1 MLAAAGLGLVW
12 YDSKGQILGANQP
25 FRAMLGYTQRELIQ
39 KRLSDLAFPEEPEAE
54 RHLLQKALLEQ
65 LGRVPCHWRHKKGT
79 LIPTQSTFGAF
90 QRPVRGRAM
99 SQVLVQNLSG
109 FKENEVASKEA
120 AAVIDKLENMCGLG
134 SWSMELNYKRAL
146 HRNPI
151 KVSNGLRRIFHQ
163 ATSGSLKPEE
173 FFFEQMHPA
182 DLPVVLKSLHR
193 LVATS
198 EPMVLETRIL
208 VDGRERVLEIRAEL
222 LKDPQARPKA
232 LAGSMQ
238 DITERK
244 RNERTIFRDK
254 DFFQAVMD
262 AMPLNLAVLDQRAN
276 IISVNETWKKF
287 AKAND
292 FRGENWGVGENY
304 LQVCENA
311 SAKDSAGAQM
321 VARAL
326 RQMLDGRS
334 DEFTCEYPCHS
345 PNEQRWFML
354 RLTPFTFAG
363 ELRIVAAHLKIT
375 RLKLAEKSLEEAR
388 ELLSA
393 HAIELE
399 RRIDK
404 RTTELKET
412 IRSLEGVLYHVAH
425 DLRAPLRAI
434 EGFTSLLL
442 RGYAEQ
448 FDESARDYADRVA
461 VSAKRMDALIGDLLN
476 FGKVCVVD
484 LPKTFLNLSQIIDL
498 VLQRQWKKI
507 ESSGAYV
514 EVFRPLPKV
523 WANEWAVSE
532 ALYQL
537 ISNALKFTRR
547 EVPPE
552 ILIWTETSN
561 TTVRIWVQDNG
572 IGIPREHLER
582 VFRIFERLEES
593 AGSTGIGLA
602 IIRKAVERM
611 DGRVGVESTPGEGSR
626 FWLELLR
633 SPQMA

>member
-1 MLAAAGLGLVW
+1 
-12 YDSKGQILGANQP
+12 
-25 FRAMLGYTQRELIQ
+25 
-39 KRLSDLAFPEEPEAE
+39 
-54 RHLLQKALLEQ
+54 
-65 LGRVPCHWRHKKGT
+65 
-79 LIPTQSTFGAF
+79 
-90 QRPVRGRAM
+90 
-99 SQVLVQNLSG
+99 
-109 FKENEVASKEA
+109 
-120 AAVIDKLENMCGLG
+120 
-134 SWSMELNYKRAL
+134 
-146 HRNPI
+146 
-151 KVSNGLRRIFHQ
+151 
-163 ATSGSLKPEE
+163 
-173 FFFEQMHPA
+173 
-182 DLPVVLKSLHR
+182 
-193 LVATS
+193 
-198 EPMVLETRIL
+198 
-208 VDGRERVLEIRAEL
+208 
-222 LKDPQARPKA
+222 
-232 LAGSMQ
+232 
-238 DITERK
+238 
-244 RNERTIFRDK
+244 
-254 DFFQAVMD
+254 
-262 AMPLNLAVLDQRAN
+262 
-276 IISVNETWKKF
+276 
-287 AKAND
+287 
-292 FRGENWGVGENY
+292 
-304 LQVCENA
+304 
-311 SAKDSAGAQM
+311 
-321 VARAL
+321 
-326 RQMLDGRS
+326 MLDGRS